1 MKLKEL
7 NRMTESDKIYRKS
20 LEQIKSMILE
30 TFRDDDIR
38 IMLFG
43 SRARGDYNRRSDID
57 IGILPGKKYNYKKL
71 IFLKEKLENINIPYK
86 VDIVDISKVSE
97 IFRKKALKEGE
108 IWKN

>member
-1 MKLKEL
+1 
-7 NRMTESDKIYRKS
+7 MTESDHIYKKS

-43 SRARGDYNRRSDID
+43 SRARGDFNRRSDID
-57 IGILPGKKYNYKKL
+57 IGILPRKRYDRSKL
-71 IFLKEKLENINIPYK
+71 IFLKEKLENMNIPYK

-97 IFRKKALKEGE
+97 IFRKKAMKEGE
-108 IWKN
+108 IWKS

>member
-1 MKLKEL
+1 MAEY
-7 NRMTESDKIYRKS
+7 DHIYRKS
-20 LEQIKSMILE
+20 LEQIKSVILDA
-30 TFRDDDIR
+30 FRDDDIR
-38 IMLFG
+38 IILFG

-57 IGILPGKKYNYKKL
+57 IGILPRKKYNYKKL

-108 IWKN
+108 IWKK

>member
-1 MKLKEL
+1 
-7 NRMTESDKIYRKS
+7 MTGSDHIYRRS
-20 LEQIKSMILE
+20 LDQIKSIILE
-30 TFRDDDIR
+30 TFKDDDIM

-43 SRARGDYNRRSDID
+43 SRARRDFDRRSDID
-57 IGILPGKKYNYKKL
+57 IGILPGKRYDSKKL
-71 IFLKEKLENINIPYK
+71 IFLKEKFENMNIPYN

>member
-1 MKLKEL
+1 
-7 NRMTESDKIYRKS
+7 MTVSDNIYSKS
-20 LEQIKSMILE
+20 LDMIKSLILE

-43 SRARGDYNRRSDID
+43 SRARGDFDRRSDID
-57 IGILPGKKYNYKKL
+57 IGILPGKKYDSKKL
-71 IFLKEKLENINIPYK
+71 VFLREKLENMNIPYK
-86 VDIVDISKVSE
+86 VDIVDISRVSE

>member
-30 TFRDDDIR
+30 TFKDDDIR

-43 SRARGDYNRRSDID
+43 SRARGDYNRRSDSD
-57 IGILPGKKYNYKKL
+57 IGILPRKKYNYKKL

-108 IWKN
+108 IWKK